1 MHLIYIVSEMEPHM
15 TMPADLHLRYWRKTL
30 LVTVLLLFV
39 WFVTTFG
46 VVYFARFLNFTFFGW
61 PFSFWMG
68 AQGSLLIYGLVIGFY
83 AWYMNRLD
91 AQHGL
96 ENKDD

>member
-1 MHLIYIVSEMEPHM
+1 MPA
-15 TMPADLHLRYWRKTL
+15 PADLRQRYWRKTL
-30 LVTVLLLFV
+30 AVTAVLLLV

-46 VVYFARFLNFTFFGW
+46 PVYFARFLNFTFFGW

-68 AQGSLLIYGLVIGFY
+68 AQGALLIYCAVVAFY

-91 AQHGL
+91 ARPET
-96 ENKDD
+96 ENGND

>member
-1 MHLIYIVSEMEPHM
+1 MRMS
-15 TMPADLHLRYWRKTL
+15 ADLHRRYWRKTL
-30 LVTVLLLFV
+30 LVTVSLLIV

-46 VVYFARFLNFTFFGW
+46 AVYFARFLNFTFFGW

-68 AQGSLLIYGLVIGFY
+68 AQGSLLVYCMIIAFY

-91 AQHGL
+91 AALGA
-96 ENKDD
+96 EKEDR